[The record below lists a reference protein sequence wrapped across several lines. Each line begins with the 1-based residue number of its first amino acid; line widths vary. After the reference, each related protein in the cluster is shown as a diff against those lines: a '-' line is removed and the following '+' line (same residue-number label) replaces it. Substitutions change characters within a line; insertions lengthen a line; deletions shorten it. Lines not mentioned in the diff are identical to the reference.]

1 MTKSRVV
8 FGVLRNVAIR
18 AIRTA
23 GFVLMAALVAFF
35 CVASARAQNPLP
47 LGTITNI
54 EPIDPPCTVNG
65 SNPFSMAG
73 NTTCYALTVDCS
85 NVDPNLMPLVG
96 TIAVTT
102 PANQKG
108 TIFFHNGG
116 SGDTYFN
123 EGAVGESYAK
133 AYYEAGFQIVQLAW
147 SSEWQ
152 GNYSGSPPLEPL
164 LYSSCRPATVVSHV
178 YSHFHQPHTAMC
190 AQGHSAGSAAMAY
203 SLSTYGSYS
212 YLDNVL
218 LTSGPVY
225 AAVQEGCQYPNVVT
239 SVTLCGN
246 DGLGCDTTQSWTD
259 FPQYVNTPEMGKT
272 VSAAQAV
279 AGYTIPGTAPPAAN
293 CNNWQQPQ
301 NPNGPPTTSAQ
312 NMEWKNMSVTSPIAA
327 YNYPQTSL
335 HAYLCGPPT
344 PGNPQNNSAAQ
355 GWLFYQNL
363 YPIGSGPI
371 LNLLVHRI
379 DDCTG
384 DEMIW
389 GVNAVDNG
397 EGGQSGFMVSMDD
410 MITNC
415 LNNHDH

>member
-8 FGVLRNVAIR
+8 FGVLQNVATR
-18 AIRTA
+18 VIRTA
-23 GFVLMAALVAFF
+23 GFVLMTALFVFLCA
-35 CVASARAQNPLP
+35 ASAPAQTNPLP

-54 EPIDPPCTVNG
+54 VNNANCTVNG
-65 SNPFSMAG
+65 SNPFTVAG

-108 TIFFHNGG
+108 TIFLHNGG
-116 SGDTYFN
+116 SGNTYFN

-133 AYYEAGFQIVQLAW
+133 AYYDADFQIVQMAW

-152 GNYSGSPPLEPL
+152 GEYSGSPTLEPL
-164 LYSSCRPATVVSHV
+164 AYAACRPATVLYHV
-178 YSHFHQPHTAMC
+178 YEHFHKTGTAMC
-190 AQGHSAGSAAMAY
+190 AQGHSAGSAATAY

-225 AAVQEGCQYPNVVT
+225 ADVQEGCQYPNVVS
-239 SVTLCGN
+239 SVTLCSG
-246 DGLGCDTTQSWTD
+246 GIGCDADTPWTD

-279 AGYTIPGTAPPAAN
+279 AGYTIPGSN
-293 CNNWQQPQ
+293 CNNWKMTGTPTTNPQ
-301 NPNGPPTTSAQ
+301 NTD
-312 NMEWKNMSVTSPIAA
+312 WKDMSVTSPIAV

-363 YPIGSGPI
+363 YPIGSGTI

-397 EGGQSGFMVSMDD
+397 EGESGFMASMTD